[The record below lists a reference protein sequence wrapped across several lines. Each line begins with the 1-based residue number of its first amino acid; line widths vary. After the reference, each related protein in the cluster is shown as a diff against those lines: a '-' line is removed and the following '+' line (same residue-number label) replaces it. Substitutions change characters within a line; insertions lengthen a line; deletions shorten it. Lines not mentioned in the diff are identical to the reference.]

1 MVGCL
6 VFSKLEG
13 FFRRISLTPSILA
26 LLVRSSDPGAS
37 RSAHPGVCEGVL
49 SSDHRGNDEDTIL
62 ER

>member
-1 MVGCL
+1 MLNCVGG
-6 VFSKLEG
+6 K
-13 FFRRISLTPSILA
+13 ISY
-26 LLVRSSDPGAS
+26 